1 MSGMQH
7 YDFSADGTQ
16 GIDAKGT
23 SLLIM
28 IAGTFGSG
36 TLSLQKYS
44 ASRSDWVT
52 VASWTAAVAA
62 AQEVFVGESSSLRL
76 SLAGATGPSIAVDW
90 WWE

>member
-1 MSGMQH
+1 MSGMQ
-7 YDFSADGTQ
+7 YNDFSADGTQ
-16 GIDAKGT
+16 GIEAKGT

-28 IAGTFGSG
+28 IGGTFGSG

-52 VASWTAAVAA
+52 IASWTSALAA
-62 AQEVFVGESSSLRL
+62 AQEVFVGDSGSLRL
-76 SLAGATGPSIAVDW
+76 SLSGASTPNITTDW

>member
-1 MSGMQH
+1 MSGMEH
-7 YDFSADGTQ
+7 NDFSADGTQ

-28 IAGTFGSG
+28 ISGTFGSG

-52 VASWTAAVAA
+52 IASWTSAVAA
-62 AQEVFVGESSSLRL
+62 AQEVYVGDSGSVQLVLSGSSS
-76 SLAGATGPSIAVDW
+76 PNIAADW